1 MIFTSGNETFF
12 FSVVF
17 AVNCSKSPGW
27 SGVCACKSSADVC
40 VHVPPTCGCRAA
52 PEPAEPAAPGGK
64 PGWCNIESAGEE
76 SASLVPA
83 LLIGRCRSLNPR
95 VVAEITDRWDQEKKI
110 QVKENC
116 SLSQEGKWKKKYL
129 MVHVHVIKTVLMH
142 IIIIISTTTE
152 L

>member
-1 MIFTSGNETFF
+1 MIFISGNETF

-64 PGWCNIESAGEE
+64 PG
-76 SASLVPA
+76 
-83 LLIGRCRSLNPR
+83 
-95 VVAEITDRWDQEKKI
+95 
-110 QVKENC
+110 
-116 SLSQEGKWKKKYL
+116 
-129 MVHVHVIKTVLMH
+129 
-142 IIIIISTTTE
+142 
-152 L
+152 